1 MANERWCD
9 SFILRAELALNQR
22 LRFSRFSKDTRV
34 RMTRLELSERDRTSF
49 TRKRSFK
56 TIFGFHLITL
66 CFLYRL
72 HMWAVIIFRQWTFRW
87 HGLISFVPC
96 SKTCNLFHPRIH
108 TERTIITSERVHIF
122 FITQSPWGSL
132 EPICCLLTKTIVL
145 VGFQRLSTLV
155 RLLMTTKR
163 EL

>member
-1 MANERWCD
+1 MANERWCGP
-9 SFILRAELALNQR
+9 FILRAELALNQR

-72 HMWAVIIFRQWTFRW
+72 HMRAVIILRHWTFRW

-108 TERTIITSERVHIF
+108 AERTIITGERVQIF
-122 FITQSPWGSL
+122 FITNPHEVPWNL
-132 EPICCLLTKTIVL
+132 YVAC
-145 VGFQRLSTLV
+145 
-155 RLLMTTKR
+155 
-163 EL
+163 